1 MQPELPPALQLL
13 HGELIMTRN
22 ASGEEEEEAAE
33 EAGREEERPR
43 PKPKYSID
51 EEAEQKPLNE
61 AEKAMLAAKKKHEE
75 EEATKL
81 REYEEQRRKQRERE
95 EEELK
100 QLKEKQERRRRE
112 REEEERI
119 MAERRR
125 EEEERRKQEEE
136 ERKRKAEEEKRR
148 KEEEKKK
155 RQQMMAGLNASTGPN
170 FELPKKDKT
179 TDKFDKFGNIV
190 KAKAEMGLTKEQQEE
205 QKRRYLGEIMK
216 PLSTQGMDISG
227 LRAKIKEFHQKI
239 CRLEADKYDLE
250 KRGERQDYDLK
261 ELNERQRQISR
272 NKALKKGLDPEEAA
286 NSRYPPKV
294 PTASKY
300 DRQIDRRSYSDRRHL
315 FENPAKPKQA
325 NIFHGSARPP
335 STWGRKENEELENL
349 RRNLE
354 PPKYIEQ
361 VKVENARPP
370 MEPIPSQPVDVYENG
385 GNLNAFDEEEEE

>member
-1 MQPELPPALQLL
+1 AK
-13 HGELIMTRN
+13 T
-22 ASGEEEEEAAE
+22 AE
-33 EAGREEERPR
+33 RSRKSYAGRLKR
-43 PKPKYSID
+43 S
-51 EEAEQKPLNE
+51 
-61 AEKAMLAAKKKHEE
+61 AAKKKHEE

-100 QLKEKQERRRRE
+100 QLKEKQERR
-112 REEEERI
+112 
-119 MAERRR
+119 
-125 EEEERRKQEEE
+125 KQEEE
-136 ERKRKAEEEKRR
+136 ERKRKVEEEKRR

-155 RQQMMAGLNASTGPN
+155 RQQMMAGLNATTGPN

-205 QKRRYLGEIMK
+205 QKRKYLGEIMK
-216 PLSTQGMDISG
+216 PLSTQGMDIG

-300 DRQIDRRSYSDRRHL
+300 DRQIDRRSYSDRRFL
-315 FENPAKPKQA
+315 FENPVKPKQM

-335 STWGRKENEELENL
+335 SSWGRKENEELENL

-370 MEPIPSQPVDVYENG
+370 MEPIPAQPVDVYENG
-385 GNLNAFDEEEEE
+385 VKENYFYPIRQWQY